1 MYTYIH
7 TYIHTYT
14 TYIFRIHCMKGWSI
28 FHWIEVTRP
37 ALSCYA
43 TVNAAPRQDDL
54 SAASASAGVS
64 FPFLS
69 FPSVRFLLEL
79 ARWMEPYRPM
89 VNGRMRSP
97 VPVMARTASASA
109 SAALHCK
116 CLPSDAMRSTLCS
129 CEMRSNHRHRRN
141 VFEQS
146 RFEMLCGAWKRS
158 EWCRDTILLGRC
170 RREQL
175 AECCPCPCPCPLR
188 WFPVRSL
195 PFPSGALPG

>member
-1 MYTYIH
+1 MWYRFEYYHTSFINITIYIH
-7 TYIHTYT
+7 TYIHTIPTMASWLRCGHHQYERLNH
-14 TYIFRIHCMKGWSI
+14 ISLGLISPVMRLLMQPLGRMICLQRQRG
-28 FHWIEVTRP
+28 FH
-37 ALSCYA
+37 
-43 TVNAAPRQDDL
+43 
-54 SAASASAGVS
+54 
-64 FPFLS
+64 FLS

-89 VNGRMRSP
+89 LNGRMRSP

-109 SAALHCK
+109 SAAWHCK

-158 EWCRDTILLGRC
+158 E
-170 RREQL
+170 
-175 AECCPCPCPCPLR
+175 
-188 WFPVRSL
+188 
-195 PFPSGALPG
+195 